1 MKQRRYRLSLTVLST
16 ILFLGITFRPES
28 SDPAIPRTGEV
39 PRPDEQA
46 MLQELADW
54 VVSSPSEGSSLQV
67 MTPGDLE
74 AALSPDPEPRE
85 PVLFEREPT
94 PEERRRFVR
103 DFPFG
108 PAMLTAAERHEV
120 DSLLVAAI
128 VEAESGFSPEKIS
141 PKGAVGLMQVLPST
155 AAAYGDKDLFDPHVN
170 LDVGSRYLSWLLREF
185 RGDLELAVA
194 AYNAGPGAVDRYD
207 GIPPYRETRQY
218 VKRVLELYDEHQ
230 RELQASHLATVAAAT
245 ETAP

>member
-16 ILFLGITFRPES
+16 ILFLGITFQPEP
-28 SDPAIPRTGEV
+28 SDPAIPRPDQM

-46 MLQELADW
+46 ALQELAEW
-54 VVSSPSEGSSLQV
+54 VVKSPAEESPLQV

-85 PVLFEREPT
+85 PTLFQREPT
-94 PEERRRFVR
+94 PEERRRFLR
-103 DFPFG
+103 DLPFG
-108 PAMLTAAERHEV
+108 SAVVTAAERHEV

-128 VEAESGFSPEKIS
+128 VEAESGFSPERIS

-185 RGDLELAVA
+185 RGDLRLAVA
-194 AYNAGPGAVDRYD
+194 AYNAGPGAVERYH

-218 VKRVLELYDEHQ
+218 VKRVLKIYDEH
-230 RELQASHLATVAAAT
+230 RRDLEASRLPAASVRNGA
-245 ETAP
+245 